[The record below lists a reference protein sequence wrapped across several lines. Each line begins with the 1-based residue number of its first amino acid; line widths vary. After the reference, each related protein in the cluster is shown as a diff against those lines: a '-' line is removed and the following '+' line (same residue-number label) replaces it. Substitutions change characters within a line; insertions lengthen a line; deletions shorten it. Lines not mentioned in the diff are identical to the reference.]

1 MILFLVFGKSGSPQI
16 VCGAANLLRNLE
28 SIHSLQVALYY
39 QISRWFSN
47 KKSLKSHNNCVFKL
61 IQILAASKIISLL
74 TGFIIN
80 FSEKGIVTPFPKSI
94 P

>member
-39 QISRWFSN
+39 QISRWFPN
-47 KKSLKSHNNCVFKL
+47 KKSLNPHNTRVFKL
-61 IQILAASKIISLL
+61 TIY
-74 TGFIIN
+74 
-80 FSEKGIVTPFPKSI
+80 
-94 P
+94 